1 MTVPKCQAASA
12 HHGIRSK
19 EMLSAVPCVPGA
31 WSRVIIPYFDF
42 HKEFEQ

>member
-12 HHGIRSK
+12 HHGICSK
-19 EMLSAVPCVPGA
+19 EMLSAVLCVPGA
-31 WSRVIIPYFDF
+31 CRGVIIPWFDF